1 MNKLKIFFIGS
12 FILFNITLSK
22 RQKYPKKINGIIFGE
37 TGVNFTYQ
45 LGILKYMQQK
55 FQLDDY
61 KFCGI
66 SGGCHCAFILSNKI
80 NVDDFYN
87 QFVIEIFNHKN
98 KHKYTS
104 VFDISKIALFK
115 LYKSIYD
122 LQNMNKK
129 LYISMSKVF
138 PYLHNHTIC
147 EYNSY
152 DELYDSI
159 KSSQYI
165 PFLFG
170 YPYTKYNNSMYID
183 GYLTSCFF
191 NYKPT
196 NENWI
201 TIKIGNFN
209 LYYYL
214 TSIINFSYLFDE
226 NYHENCFHD
235 GYENAKQKHSY
246 FLKLGLIEK

>member
-1 MNKLKIFFIGS
+1 MKKIHIFFIGS
-12 FILFNITLSK
+12 IILFKIRQSK
-22 RQKYPKKINGIIFGE
+22 RRKSNKKIDGIIFGE

-45 LGILKYMQQK
+45 LGILKYMQQQFK
-55 FQLDDY
+55 MNDY

-66 SGGCHCAFILSNKI
+66 SGGCHCAFILSNEI
-80 NVDDFYN
+80 DVNDFYN
-87 QFVIEIFNHKN
+87 QFVIEIFNYKN
-98 KHKYTS
+98 KDSYAS
-104 VFDISKIALFK
+104 IFDISKIVLFK

-129 LYISMSKVF
+129 LYISMTKVF
-138 PYLHNHTIC
+138 PYLHNHTVC
-147 EYNSY
+147 EYKNY
-152 DELYDSI
+152 DDLYDSI

-170 YPYTKYNNSMYID
+170 YPYTTYKNSIYID
-183 GYLTSCFF
+183 GYVTSF
-191 NYKPT
+191 NYRPT

-201 TIKIGNFN
+201 TIKIWNFN

-214 TSIINFSYLFDE
+214 TSIINFGYLFNE
-226 NYHENCFHD
+226 NYHEMCFKD

-246 FLKLGLIEK
+246 FLDLGLIEK